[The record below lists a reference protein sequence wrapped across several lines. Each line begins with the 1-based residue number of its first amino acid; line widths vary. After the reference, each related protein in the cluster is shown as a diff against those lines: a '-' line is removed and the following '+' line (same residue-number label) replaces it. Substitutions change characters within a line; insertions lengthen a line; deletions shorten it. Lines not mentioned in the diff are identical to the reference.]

1 MLNAAALVLV
11 MEEEH
16 RRFVEAMYPNCK
28 RKVFRL
34 CEFDGQ
40 DVKDPYGRGEAAMR
54 HALGW
59 ITEAGSQLSERLSRL
74 INKSA
79 SRNAA

>member
-40 DVKDPYGRGEAAMR
+40 DVTDPYGRGEAEMR
-54 HALGW
+54 HALGL
-59 ITEAGSQLSERLSRL
+59 ITEAVSQWSERLSRL
-74 INKSA
+74 INKSV
-79 SRNAA
+79 SRSAA